1 MELIH
6 WECLEEMDKLIE
18 QWVKV
23 DAIITD
29 PPYWINFHSNRRVI
43 KKQFENIKNDNNL
56 DWLDDYITKCFNILK
71 NNSSLYVFCSWHNID
86 IFKQT
91 IEKKFK
97 IKNIIVWVKNNH
109 GSGDLKGSYAPKHE
123 FIIYAHKGRSLFRK
137 KRLSDVFN
145 YPKVSSNKLLHPTEK
160 NIDMLKV
167 FIENNTDVNQ
177 IVLDPFMWSWT
188 TWIACKNLNRD
199 FIWIELD
206 EKYFNIA
213 KDRILNTN

>member
-1 MELIH
+1 
-6 WECLEEMDKLIE
+6 MDKLIE